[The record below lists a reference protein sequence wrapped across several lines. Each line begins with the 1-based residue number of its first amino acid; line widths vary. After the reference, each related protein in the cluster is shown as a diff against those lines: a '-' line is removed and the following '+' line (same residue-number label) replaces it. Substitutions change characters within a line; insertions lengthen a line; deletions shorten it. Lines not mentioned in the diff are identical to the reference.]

1 MADEISP
8 ISAANFIAAV
18 RKFAVQTPGWA
29 EAIRYE
35 TKPDERT
42 DITLIAYRV
51 YGDRAEFMAVFAAA
65 GLDTLEQE
73 LDERLLVLPT
83 AAQLQLI
90 KRQTGYLTNAEK
102 RAYSA
107 LS

>member
-1 MADEISP
+1 VADGIAP
-8 ISAANFIAAV
+8 VAAAAFIAAV
-18 RKFAVQTPGWA
+18 RKFAVQTPAWG
-29 EAIRYE
+29 EAIRYP

-42 DITLIAYRV
+42 DITLIAHRV
-51 YGDRAEFMAVFAAA
+51 YGDRSQFMAVFAAA

>member
-1 MADEISP
+1 MSP
-8 ISAANFIAAV
+8 IATASFVAAV

-29 EAIRYE
+29 EAIRYQ
-35 TKPDERT
+35 TKPDERS
-42 DITLIAYRV
+42 DITLIAQRV
-51 YGDRAEFMAVFAAA
+51 YGDRSQFMAVFAAA
-65 GLDTLEQE
+65 GLDTLEQT

-83 AAQLQLI
+83 LAQLQLI
-90 KRQTGYLTNAEK
+90 KRQTDYLTDAEK

>member
-1 MADEISP
+1 VADEISP
-8 ISAANFIAAV
+8 IAAANFVAAV
-18 RKFAVQTPGWA
+18 RKFSVQTPSWG

-35 TKPDERT
+35 SKPDERS
-42 DITLIAYRV
+42 DITLIAWRV
-51 YGDRAEFMAVFAAA
+51 YGDRSQFMAVFAAA

-73 LDERLLVLPT
+73 LNERLLVLPT